1 MGHWSA
7 SQSLRQQL
15 LHNFPD
21 ARVEVED
28 FLTYAVPN
36 LAEAMY
42 KGFNM
47 MVTYGSHLFN
57 AYYKMTAMG
66 HPDARPPFEGM
77 LLDKLAD
84 LLYQYQ
90 PDAVIATHPLCAQLV
105 SRLKE
110 QARAKGAHGLDLP
123 LITCVTDVSSHPEW
137 INQNTDCYLVA
148 SREVRQELVKK
159 GVEASLICV
168 TGIPVREEFRRLDC
182 RRMTEED
189 TAGEEQ
195 SRFVSCKEPEGEKR
209 EDEYGACS
217 IGTECEKQDE
227 GTAVGCG
234 EPESEKR
241 EDEYGVCSIGTE
253 REKQDEGTA
262 VSCGESESMKQGD
275 GHAMNSARLEGAKPG
290 ENFVMGSVRA
300 EGGRVTGS
308 SSISRYGVN
317 GRNAGDCLSWTSYDR
332 KGAVA
337 NQYMLSGSSGK
348 ISAQISEQ
356 MKGLSLFCTA
366 GQRDGST
373 AASGENRKVKKREV
387 LIMGGGLGLL
397 PKSEDFYDSLN
408 LLPDTHITIIT
419 GNNMKLRKRLE
430 EWKND
435 RRKRQN
441 RHKRQ
446 NRRWENIEVVGYT
459 NQVWEYM
466 SRADLI
472 VTKPG
477 GITLFETIFAQ
488 VPILTWPPTLQ
499 QEKGNACWLMEEGIG
514 WVARKK
520 NCVEEI
526 REILMDEERLARARY
541 RMGQLKEQM
550 QAESL
555 NGLMEVIAD
564 SQGAA
569 V

>member
-1 MGHWSA
+1 MNILILTGKFGMGHWSA

-15 LHNFPD
+15 LHSFPD

-28 FLTYAVPN
+28 FLTYAMPN
-36 LAEAMY
+36 LAETMY

-47 MVTYGSHLFN
+47 VVTYGSHLFN
-57 AYYKMTAMG
+57 AYYKITAMG
-66 HPDARPPFEGM
+66 NPDARPPFEGL
-77 LLDKLAD
+77 LLDKLTE
-84 LLYQYQ
+84 LLHQYQ

-110 QARAKGAHGLDLP
+110 QARAKGAYGLDLP

-168 TGIPVREEFRRLDC
+168 TGIPVREEFRHLERSGRID
-182 RRMTEED
+182 EE
-189 TAGEEQ
+189 A
-195 SRFVSCKEPEGEKR
+195 
-209 EDEYGACS
+209 
-217 IGTECEKQDE
+217 
-227 GTAVGCG
+227 
-234 EPESEKR
+234 
-241 EDEYGVCSIGTE
+241 
-253 REKQDEGTA
+253 
-262 VSCGESESMKQGD
+262 
-275 GHAMNSARLEGAKPG
+275 G
-290 ENFVMGSVRA
+290 ENFAKDGVRTGNTKVRERSGIDCYRMESIRTNEEKSDA
-300 EGGRVTGS
+300 PLRRYEMENGKVTRNFS
-308 SSISRYGVN
+308 SGHYGLKSEKTS
-317 GRNAGDCLSWTSYDR
+317 DSLSWESYDR

-337 NQYMLSGSSGK
+337 NKYMLLGSCGK
-348 ISAQISEQ
+348 ISTQV
-356 MKGLSLFCTA
+356 KCLSVFPAIAAEVEGRCA
-366 GQRDGST
+366 IVST
-373 AASGENRKVKKREV
+373 NDRKEKKREV

-397 PKSEDFYDSLN
+397 PKSEDFYDALNSLPN
-408 LLPDTHITIIT
+408 THITIIT
-419 GNNMKLRKRLE
+419 GHNVKLRKRLE
-430 EWKND
+430 E
-435 RRKRQN
+435 RKGLEGQQQGKSELHAGYK
-441 RHKRQ
+441 RHGWYKKHGWYKHHGGNNCQ
-446 NRRWENIEVVGYT
+446 GQHICQGRWENIQVVGYT
-459 NQVWEYM
+459 DQVWKYM

-514 WVARKK
+514 WVAGKK
-520 NCVEEI
+520 NCVKEI
-526 REILMDEERLARARY
+526 REILMDDERLSKARH

-550 QAESL
+550 KAESL
-555 NGLMEVIAD
+555 NGLMEVIAK

>member
-1 MGHWSA
+1 MNILILTGKFGMGHWSA

-36 LAEAMY
+36 FAEAMY
-42 KGFNM
+42 KSFNM
-47 MVTYGSHLFN
+47 VVTYGSHLFN

-182 RRMTEED
+182 CRMTEED

-195 SRFVSCKEPEGEKR
+195 NRFVS
-209 EDEYGACS
+209 
-217 IGTECEKQDE
+217 
-227 GTAVGCG
+227 CG

-241 EDEYGVCSIGTE
+241 GDESGADCIETE

-262 VSCGESESMKQGD
+262 AECGEPESMKQGD
-275 GHAMNSARLEGAKPG
+275 GHAMNSARLESAKPG
-290 ENFVMGSVRA
+290 ENFVMGSVSA

-317 GRNAGDCLSWTSYDR
+317 GQNAGDCLSWTSYDR

-366 GQRDGST
+366 GSTDGSI
-373 AASGENRKVKKREV
+373 AASMENRKGKKREV

-408 LLPDTHITIIT
+408 RLPDAHITIIT
-419 GNNMKLRKRLE
+419 GNNVKLRKRLE
-430 EWKND
+430 EWKNLEIEKGRD
-435 RRKRQN
+435 GNEGQKESRGSNRCKHQN

-488 VPILTWPPTLQ
+488 VPILTWPPALQ
-499 QEKGNACWLMEEGIG
+499 QEKGNASWLTEEGIG

-526 REILMDEERLARARY
+526 REILMDEERLARARH
-541 RMGQLKEQM
+541 RMGQLKKQM

-555 NGLMEVIAD
+555 NGLMEVIAN